1 MSSSFDA
8 SLPGGSG
15 SNLHGLMEA
24 APAAGAL
31 RAVGE
36 QLPEEPGSSQRSA
49 WQPYLKVLRGVHRV

>member
-1 MSSSFDA
+1 
-8 SLPGGSG
+8 
-15 SNLHGLMEA
+15 MEA

-36 QLPEEPGSSQRSA
+36 QLPEEPGSSQRSD

>member
-1 MSSSFDA
+1 
-8 SLPGGSG
+8 
-15 SNLHGLMEA
+15 MEA

-36 QLPEEPGSSQRSA
+36 QLPEELGSSQRSA